1 MPSLRFR
8 RTDHNPVR
16 RISTREILIHGQYH
30 KFFFLL
36 VPDLVIIGLAE
47 GVKYKGRFGSVF
59 EWEPACYDNKN
70 EV

>member
-1 MPSLRFR
+1 MYVSKPQFNLEETPAVVNHTEMSCAWYPL
-8 RTDHNPVR
+8 
-16 RISTREILIHGQYH
+16 Q
-30 KFFFLL
+30 
-36 VPDLVIIGLAE
+36 DLVIIGLAE